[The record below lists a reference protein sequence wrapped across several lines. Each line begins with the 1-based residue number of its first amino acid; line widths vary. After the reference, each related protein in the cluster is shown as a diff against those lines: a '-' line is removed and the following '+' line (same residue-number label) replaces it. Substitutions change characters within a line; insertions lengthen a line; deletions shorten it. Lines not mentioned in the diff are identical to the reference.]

1 VNLSIRE
8 LKARKDKGQ
17 NGDFR
22 TFQRAMIALLA
33 SPVKEARTGGSKELF
48 YLWMRLPEEFPIME
62 ELLDALLFGQLFDK
76 GRVKHR

>member
-1 VNLSIRE
+1 MNLSIRE
-8 LKARKDKGQ
+8 VKARAGGGGWGQ

-62 ELLDALLFGQLFDK
+62 ELLDALLFGQLF
-76 GRVKHR
+76 